1 MDAAAHLL
9 SAVLE
14 YQPALAPWLCC
25 FRPRWVIFNPSI
37 QSVLRNRRRNIR
49 RTLTSGPRRRG
60 RVRPSSC
67 WGNPCPSVRD
77 RIQKV
82 CSECLG
88 ITPQAGG
95 LHRLGRTGGTK
106 SLPPPLCSL
115 TGSWATACA
124 VRRARRRDSILS
136 WVSFRQTSSTAVLG
150 APQRHRLSRNGRTGA
165 EAFGVRAP

>member
-1 MDAAAHLL
+1 M
-9 SAVLE
+9 
-14 YQPALAPWLCC
+14 PAPRLCC
-25 FRPRWVIFNPSI
+25 SRPRWVIFNPSI
-37 QSVLRNRRRNIR
+37 QSVSRNRRRNIR

-60 RVRPSSC
+60 RVRPSGC

-115 TGSWATACA
+115 TGSWTTACA

-150 APQRHRLSRNGRTGA
+150 APQRHRLTCNSRTGA